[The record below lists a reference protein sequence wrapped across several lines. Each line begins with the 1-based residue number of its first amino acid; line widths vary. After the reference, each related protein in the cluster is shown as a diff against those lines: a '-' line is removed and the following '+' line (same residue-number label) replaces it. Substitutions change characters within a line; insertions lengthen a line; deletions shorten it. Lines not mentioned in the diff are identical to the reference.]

1 MLLMRRWDR
10 DQEKKCFCMS
20 LTPYQPEGEK
30 YGQGCTF
37 SKESSLAK
45 LQFIRDM
52 HLQPQYMPRFV
63 LVILIHNPN

>member
-1 MLLMRRWDR
+1 MDKAAHSV
-10 DQEKKCFCMS
+10 KK
-20 LTPYQPEGEK
+20 
-30 YGQGCTF
+30 
-37 SKESSLAK
+37 SSLAK